1 MSGYTGFMEPQDLNA
16 EFLASS
22 FLVTQI
28 INKLATT
35 ALVQVMAVTNAGG
48 VSPVGTVDVKP
59 MVHQV
64 DGAGNPTEHA
74 IIHNVPYFRLQG
86 GTDAIILDPKVGDI
100 GIAVFCSRDISAVQ
114 RTKAPAPPSSARKF
128 DWADSLYVGGVLN
141 AAPVQYVQFEAGGI
155 TVNSPT
161 KITLTAPNIQINGT
175 TAIVGATSVQGNV
188 ATTGTLTNNSHDVGS
203 THRHLQSGGNGT
215 GGVPV

>member
-141 AAPVQYVQFEAGGI
+141 AAPVQYVQFEAGGV

-188 ATTGTLTNNSHDVGS
+188 STTGTLTNNSHDVGS